1 MNTFS
6 THISL
11 LRVTLLIAF
20 SVSLGGCQL
29 MAPNTNDDSDN
40 IKVIDKEHSSYG
52 NYYLWIK
59 SLNNDELLAEIDKQ
73 QIKQANGNQ
82 GTEYNL
88 LLLHSLPNSPIHNPY
103 IAKEKLNKQ
112 TSPQHF
118 NVADLAFIVMLKDQ
132 LNQQLLI
139 LNKVIDK
146 DKTNTESQKQ
156 LEVQQQSIEQLEQR
170 TQKLQQQII
179 QLKNIERSI
188 NDHGTPL

>member
-1 MNTFS
+1 
-6 THISL
+6 
-11 LRVTLLIAF
+11 
-20 SVSLGGCQL
+20 
-29 MAPNTNDDSDN
+29 
-40 IKVIDKEHSSYG
+40 
-52 NYYLWIK
+52 
-59 SLNNDELLAEIDKQ
+59 
-73 QIKQANGNQ
+73 
-82 GTEYNL
+82 
-88 LLLHSLPNSPIHNPY
+88 LPNSPIHNPY

-139 LNKVIDK
+139 LNRVIDK

>member
-1 MNTFS
+1 MNIFS
-6 THISL
+6 TNPSL
-11 LRVTLLIAF
+11 LRVILLIAF
-20 SVSLGGCQL
+20 SVSLCGCQL
-29 MAPNTNDDSDN
+29 MAKKTSDDSN
-40 IKVIDKEHSSYG
+40 SIKIVEKEHSSYG

-59 SLNNDELLAEIDKQ
+59 SLNNDELIAEIEKQ
-73 QIKQANGNQ
+73 QLKQSKGNQ
-82 GTEYNL
+82 AAEYNL

-139 LNKVIDK
+139 LNRLIDK

-156 LEVQQQSIEQLEQR
+156 LEVQQQSIEQLKER
-170 TQKLQQQII
+170 TEKLQQQIL

-188 NDHGTPL
+188 NDHGTQL

>member
-1 MNTFS
+1 MNIFS
-6 THISL
+6 THIPL

-20 SVSLGGCQL
+20 SVSLFGCQS
-29 MAPNTNDDSDN
+29 MALDTNDDSDN

-59 SLNNDELLAEIDKQ
+59 SLNNAELLAEIDKQ
-73 QIKQANGNQ
+73 QVEQSNGNQ
-82 GTEYNL
+82 GAEYNL

-139 LNKVIDK
+139 LNRVIDK
-146 DKTNTESQKQ
+146 DKTNTESKKQ
-156 LEVQQQSIEQLEQR
+156 LEVQQQSIEQLEQQ